1 MNWNQQTER
10 LNLRLPVTDQDGDAL
25 FELLKDPAVSAHIP
39 KAPMYASVQGLDE
52 LRRATM
58 QFQAREAATWL
69 LERQGSEAILAR
81 IRLTN
86 INWMTLS
93 AQLQWEL
100 SHELAS
106 DEVDE
111 ALAAV
116 HAFCFVEL
124 GLHRLD
130 MRLKPGS
137 DEHKAHLIRS
147 GYAYEGRLPA
157 QLEFE
162 SEWIDLEVYSLL
174 AEN

>member
-69 LERQGSEAILAR
+69 LERQGHEQILAR
-81 IRLTN
+81 IRLTH

-100 SHELAS
+100 SPELAA

-116 HAFCFVEL
+116 HAFCFQEL

-130 MRLKPGS
+130 MRICPGC
-137 DEHKAHLIRS
+137 DAHQAHLTRS
-147 GYAYEGRLPA
+147 GYEYEGCLPA

-162 SEWIDLEVYSLL
+162 SKWISLEVYSRLN
-174 AEN
+174 EN